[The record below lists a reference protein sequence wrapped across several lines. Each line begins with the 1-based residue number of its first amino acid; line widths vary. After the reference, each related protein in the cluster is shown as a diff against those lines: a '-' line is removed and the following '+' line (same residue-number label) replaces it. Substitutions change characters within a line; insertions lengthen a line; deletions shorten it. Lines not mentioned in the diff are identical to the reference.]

1 MKQQRSYSDPEIAC
15 YVLGLDLPEQAQ
27 GIQALLAHDD
37 AAAARALKWEAYL
50 LSIVDALPATPPPD
64 EVLQKIEQTL
74 GMTFEAPTPAP
85 VLGESRTRSRPSTG
99 EPRQASWP
107 EWLRCPPWLHGLL
120 SLPKIKPR
128 TAWRPSKRAFWIG
141 VIVGLAIVA
150 LAALL
155 ISASLHTAPRT
166 VVNQTI
172 TTEH

>member
-15 YVLGLDLPEQAQ
+15 YVLGLDLPERTQ

-64 EVLQKIEQTL
+64 GVLEQIEQTL
-74 GMTFEAPTPAP
+74 GMTFEAPAPAP
-85 VLGESRTRSRPSTG
+85 VLGESRARSRPPAS

-120 SLPKIKPR
+120 PLPKMKLK
-128 TAWRPSKRAFWIG
+128 TVWRPSKRAFWIG
-141 VIVGLAIVA
+141 VAAGLVIVV

-155 ISASLHTAPRT
+155 ISASLHTTPRT
-166 VVNQTI
+166 VVNQTV
-172 TTEH
+172 TTAH